1 MFRDEVS
8 EEYYCDK
15 CETHVTEGSK
25 HCRRC
30 NRCAKNF
37 DHHCIWLNNC
47 IGYNN
52 YTSFIVLIVLFWFQ
66 LAFQISLHATLLT
79 LTLSWQTIV
88 NHVCLVECGFI
99 IVPLTYLV
107 GYHFWLINKKLT
119 TYAHIQ
125 LRKRK
130 CSGHYISKALCNVPG
145 VLDDNKTNNQQATEL
160 NEGNAD

>member
-107 GYHFWLINKKLT
+107 GYHFWLINKNFQIGLDNLGLD
-119 TYAHIQ
+119 I
-125 LRKRK
+125 
-130 CSGHYISKALCNVPG
+130 
-145 VLDDNKTNNQQATEL
+145 VLMNLLANTNQSFCRSTSHFVDHDNIGSTPT
-160 NEGNAD
+160 